1 MPNPPLDVR
10 DGAAG
15 IALIPVPV
23 EVLGGDAELDEQV
36 RARTRIFESRN
47 GEGIPSVTQR
57 E

>member
-1 MPNPPLDVR
+1 MAFFRNDTVNLLNLHYGVHSL
-10 DGAAG
+10 
-15 IALIPVPV
+15 AL
-23 EVLGGDAELDEQV
+23 